1 MPTSMNS
8 TLSDKTLYYIEK
20 AKKASASPAILNR
33 SIASET
39 GLPFNSPSPTLTP
52 DLTGAMH
59 RIAELEEGASKLATI
74 LTSALDR
81 LARMEEQVTRWN
93 STPPT
98 LLTPTSSPRRPRCTK
113 GAACKFGHDTN
124 SDSED
129 SLDSRRPTPTTPRR
143 SKRRSLPYR
152 PRPQVKHSSV
162 PYSPSTSS
170 EPCSPVL
177 PSRSV
182 HDISPTGLQ
191 EEHVPAAARSV
202 GRKSEDLSAGR
213 GAEDLGAERGAEDE
227 VRMPAAPLRS
237 RTTHMDDLLS
247 DVLGTVNKEAERRRA
262 HRALVQA
269 TDTLALKYSSAAM
282 PRVKAG
288 WHPPLR
294 AVIHSADVSAPSVDW
309 AKVFNPRTMP
319 KPDMFPIHGCSP
331 DAAFY
336 QKCVGQY
343 GDCQEEH
350 DGKKHEVERVSAGP
364 WGSGP
369 LVSRSHHQSISRW
382 DQEIYAPFGKTS
394 GLRTNHGIVAMPA
407 EPLFGRIWYGG
418 QWVLH
423 AT

>member
-1 MPTSMNS
+1 MSTNTNS

-33 SIASET
+33 SIVSET

-113 GAACKFGHDTN
+113 GTACKFGHSAEDSYST
-124 SDSED
+124 SDSEY
-129 SLDSRRPTPTTPRR
+129 SLTSRHLAPPPRR
-143 SKRRSLPYR
+143 SKRRPQPYR

-162 PYSPSTSS
+162 PYPPSTSS

-191 EEHVPAAARSV
+191 EEHVPAAARGV
-202 GRKSEDLSAGR
+202 GRD
-213 GAEDLGAERGAEDE
+213 AEDLGAERGAEDKE
-227 VRMPAAPLRS
+227 HMPAAPLRS
-237 RTTHMDDLLS
+237 RATHMDDLLS
-247 DVLGTVNKEAERRRA
+247 DVLATVTKEAERRRA
-262 HRALVQA
+262 HRALVHA

-418 QWVLH
+418 PWVLH